1 MFSHCPH
8 CHLVEATECKH
19 SSWQTLSH
27 DCECQPCPKFIG
39 VIGAGDGIEEQRERV
54 AVGVGNFPLLSAW
67 WSKVPQGQV
76 DAEVAQL
83 THNKSSQG
91 GVHLQVTWGCEE
103 GMVDMV
109 GHISCESPVVST
121 VLEEVENWHGAMREP
136 MNKQGLKDS
145 FCVVEGPAPC
155 SDVCAHGHWFQNC
168 LVTIEEP
175 RSLVQPQVY
184 GQRTCIFS

>member
-1 MFSHCPH
+1 MLYRFCDVGGVKI
-8 CHLVEATECKH
+8 LTLQWFKVEH
-19 SSWQTLSH
+19 
-27 DCECQPCPKFIG
+27 FIYSLLQ
-39 VIGAGDGIEEQRERV
+39 A
-54 AVGVGNFPLLSAW
+54 AVKYPSIPMW
-67 WSKVPQGQV
+67 
-76 DAEVAQL
+76 
-83 THNKSSQG
+83 THTYNKSSQG

-155 SDVCAHGHWFQNC
+155 SDAKIKYWKLEVSKLFNA
-168 LVTIEEP
+168 
-175 RSLVQPQVY
+175 
-184 GQRTCIFS
+184 IFYFWNLFILL